1 MSEKRGVILLLF
13 DLPCETKKQRRAYAA
28 FRKFIRSNGYVFIQK
43 SVYCK
48 PVCSHGALKS
58 ELKRISSAAPEDG
71 NVAALP
77 LGYAAFMQIKTISG
91 EGYDI
96 ERLFAETLYF

>member
-1 MSEKRGVILLLF
+1 MSEKRGVILLFF
-13 DLPCETKKQRRAYAA
+13 DLPCETKKQRRAYGA

-48 PVCSHGALKS
+48 PVCSAGALKS
-58 ELKRISSAAPEDG
+58 ELKKISAASPEEG
-71 NVAALP
+71 NVVALP
-77 LGYAAFMQIKTISG
+77 LGYSTFMRIKTISG